1 MVQDWGSGAL
11 LSFETTSD
19 KIVDLQDF
27 LDFLPDNHMDIA
39 LLKRLGISG
48 KEGSGIHSTKYEWR
62 QTELRAREETVTI
75 ADGSTTAVT
84 VADSGIY
91 QVGEQ
96 LRCENEIMR
105 VTALTDATTLA
116 VTRGF
121 GASSGAA
128 HSSKLMYS
136 LGKAAVEN
144 DVPGAAIFDSPAEL
158 YNYVQT
164 FDVPVEVSTD
174 QMMSM
179 TVDGNTMDH
188 QLERRFVEINR
199 QLARAVLYGQR
210 DRDTSL
216 KIHSMGGMKGF
227 ATTNPT
233 SAGGA
238 LSKALIDAEIL
249 QIVNYGGM
257 PKIMAM
263 SPYQKQKLDA
273 LDNNLQN
280 LGKRERTGGGLIT
293 NTWQSGVLNYELDV
307 IVDRT
312 ILTDEVWFIDD
323 SMIEIAPFTGN
334 GMSGAWGTYDAKA
347 VGQDG
352 DKQIIRGKY
361 GLKVHNEKALSYLYA
376 LT

>member
-1 MVQDWGSGAL
+1 MDYGSGQL
-11 LSFETTSD
+11 LTFQTTSD
-19 KIVDLQDF
+19 KIDDLQDF

-39 LLKRLGISG
+39 LLKRLGIGG

-62 QTELRAREETVTI
+62 QTELRPREETVTL
-75 ADGSTTAVT
+75 ADGSVTAIT

-91 QVGEQ
+91 QIGEIV
-96 LRCENEIMR
+96 RCENEFMR
-105 VTALTDATTLA
+105 ITALADATTLT
-116 VTRGF
+116 VVRGY

-128 HSSKLMYS
+128 HSSKLMFS
-136 LGKAAVEN
+136 VGKAAVEN
-144 DVPGAAIFDSPAEL
+144 ATPGDAVFDTPAEL
-158 YNYVQT
+158 YNYIQT
-164 FDVPVEVSTD
+164 FDVPVDVSHD

-179 TVDGNTMDH
+179 TVAGNTLDD
-188 QLERRFVEINR
+188 QLERRFTEINR
-199 QLARAVLYGQR
+199 QLARAVIYGQR
-210 DRDTSL
+210 DRNATD
-216 KIHSMGGMKGF
+216 KIHTMGGLKSF
-227 ATTNPT
+227 LSTNPT

-249 QIVNYGGM
+249 QIVNNGGM
-257 PKIMAM
+257 PKILAM

-312 ILTDEVWFIDD
+312 ILTDELYIIDPE
-323 SMIEIAPFTGN
+323 MVEIAPFTGN
-334 GMSGAWGTYDAKA
+334 GMSGAWGTYDATA

-352 DKQIIRGKY
+352 VKKIIRGKY
-361 GLKVHNEKALSYLYA
+361 GLKVHNEKAHSYLYA